1 MVYGTKLL
9 GDVVVAVTVTAL
21 AAPFLAVIDK
31 ALVERTTA
39 AAAAASATTLPTNH
53 HRHITVWTSM
63 IQTSVTI
70 LQQPGKFFKSPTF
83 FWMWGTYA
91 ATYTAANT
99 LRTMLTSWE
108 TSNHNSSTTQKAD
121 APQTTT
127 TTVPTN
133 HSHHH
138 HQYSQYYLPSA
149 GTTVLMGTSIVN
161 STASVLKDRAYAQ
174 LYGVTTSSTTT
185 STGRLVRP
193 TVPPVTY
200 ALWVFRD
207 LTVIGAAFV
216 LPHHVAQF
224 WMQQQ
229 QYSQNHQSHH
239 TQFSETTI
247 RRISQIV
254 TPVVAQIIA
263 GPLHFVGYDC
273 YNHHN
278 TTLHHHQSSG
288 GISSNLLR
296 WSSSSSYQ
304 FWSERWR
311 NLRSSVGQVI
321 VARMMRIVPGYGIA
335 GIGNTELLAQWHRY
349 MVQPLLLVDQQ
360 QQQPHQLGYH
370 HRRQYSHPNNHDHL
384 PEQVPVGCTKNDSHT
399 TTAVWDPQHHAQRC

>member
-1 MVYGTKLL
+1 MDEHDSNVRYDT
-9 GDVVVAVTVTAL
+9 
-21 AAPFLAVIDK
+21 
-31 ALVERTTA
+31 
-39 AAAAASATTLPTNH
+39 ATTRQIFQKPNLFLDVGDLC
-53 HRHITVWTSM
+53 RHVYRGEYATDHVDL
-63 IQTSVTI
+63 VGN
-70 LQQPGKFFKSPTF
+70 LQQQQQHHSGGCPP
-83 FWMWGTYA
+83 
-91 ATYTAANT
+91 NNNNNN
-99 LRTMLTSWE
+99 R
-108 TSNHNSSTTQKAD
+108 AD
-121 APQTTT
+121 E
-127 TTVPTN
+127 
-133 HSHHH
+133 SK
-138 HQYSQYYLPSA
+138 YYLPSA

-174 LYGVTTSSTTT
+174 LYGVTSSNAATATTT
-185 STGRLVRP
+185 TTTTGLRP
-193 TVPPVTY
+193 MTVPPVTY

-229 QYSQNHQSHH
+229 RQQNRQTHQNHQAP
-239 TQFSETTI
+239 FSETTI
-247 RRISQIV
+247 RRISQIA

-278 TTLHHHQSSG
+278 TSTTLHHHQSSG
-288 GISSNLLR
+288 SSSGSSNLLR
-296 WSSSSSYQ
+296 WSSSYQ

-360 QQQPHQLGYH
+360 PHKMGY
-370 HRRQYSHPNNHDHL
+370 RRHSHPKNHDHL
-384 PEQVPVGCTKNDSHT
+384 QEQASACCSNANS

>member
-1 MVYGTKLL
+1 M
-9 GDVVVAVTVTAL
+9 VVAVTVTAL

-83 FWMWGTYA
+83 VWMWGTYA

-99 LRTMLTSWE
+99 LRTMLTSLE
-108 TSNHNSSTTQKAD
+108 TSNNNSSTTQKAD
-121 APQTTT
+121 TPQTTTTTTTTT

-133 HSHHH
+133 RIHR
-138 HQYSQYYLPSA
+138 QYSQYQYYLPSA

-288 GISSNLLR
+288 GISGSSNLLR
-296 WSSSSSYQ
+296 WSSSSSSYQ

-360 QQQPHQLGYH
+360 PHKMGY
-370 HRRQYSHPNNHDHL
+370 RRHSHPKNHDHL
-384 PEQVPVGCTKNDSHT
+384 QEQVSACCTNVNS